1 MKVLLLCDYRWS
13 HAPTITDHINSL
25 LRYSENSVYRYS
37 GLVENNGDLP
47 DWLNL
52 DVFDAVIVH
61 YSIFVAVE
69 HYLSDKSKARLAQ
82 YQGVK
87 AVFLQDE
94 YRFVNKSIEGINT
107 VGADIIFTCVPEKG
121 IPQVYPPEQ
130 VGGAKAVNVLT
141 GYVSDALKNIPPK
154 ELGERKYDV
163 SYRGRKYPAWHGR
176 LGREK
181 WEIAKQFK
189 KKTRWKGLKT
199 NISYREKDR
208 VHGANW
214 VELIR
219 NSRSVLGVES
229 GASVFDFTGEIST
242 SVETISYLLGE
253 KRFDYDQV
261 REDYFADLED
271 KIGLEQISPRVFEA
285 ISLRTLCILYEGDYS
300 GVVKANEH
308 YLPLKKDFS
317 NIDEVCKKLKDDYYV
332 AEIVKNAYVELVH
345 SEKYSNQSFVKLFDA
360 ELSAAQAKKVLA
372 GGTKRK
378 GLGGRVIA
386 ELEKSNPPMMQFP
399 YSYAPSRAAGMVARA
414 RSVLPQGL
422 NIKLKNLVRGNG

>member
-1 MKVLLLCDYRWS
+1 MKVLLLCDYRWT
-13 HAPTITDHINSL
+13 HAPTITDHINSF
-25 LRYSENSVYRYS
+25 LRYSENTVYHYS

-47 DWLNL
+47 DWLKL
-52 DVFDAVIVH
+52 DVFDAVVIH

-69 HYLSDKSKARLAQ
+69 HYLSDKSKVRLAQ
-82 YQGVK
+82 YPGVK

-94 YRFVNKSIEGINT
+94 YRFVNKSIEGIRA
-107 VGADIIFTCVPEKG
+107 VGADIIFTCVPERA
-121 IPQVYPPEQ
+121 IPQVYPPER

-141 GYVSDALKNIPPK
+141 GYVSGELKNIPPK

-189 KKTRWKGLKT
+189 KNTRWKGLKT

-242 SVETISYLLGE
+242 SVETIRYLLGE
-253 KRFDYDQV
+253 KRFDYDEV
-261 REDYFADLED
+261 REAYFADLED

-317 NIDEVCKKLKDDYYV
+317 NIDEVCKKLKDHYYV

-345 SEKYSNQSFVKLFDA
+345 SERYSYQSFVKLFDA
-360 ELSAAQAKKVLA
+360 ELAGAQAKKTLA
-372 GGTKRK
+372 AGTTKK
-378 GLGGRVIA
+378 GRRHRVIA
-386 ELEKSNPPMMQFP
+386 NLEKNNPPILRFP
-399 YSYAPSRAAGMVARA
+399 YSFAPTRVGGLVARA
-414 RSVLPQGL
+414 RGALPQGL
-422 NIKLKNLVRGNG
+422 NVKLKNLVRGNG

>member
-1 MKVLLLCDYRWS
+1 
-13 HAPTITDHINSL
+13 
-25 LRYSENSVYRYS
+25 
-37 GLVENNGDLP
+37 
-47 DWLNL
+47 
-52 DVFDAVIVH
+52 
-61 YSIFVAVE
+61 
-69 HYLSDKSKARLAQ
+69 
-82 YQGVK
+82 
-87 AVFLQDE
+87 
-94 YRFVNKSIEGINT
+94 RFVNKSIEGINT

-141 GYVSDALKNIPPK
+141 GYVTDALKNMPPK

-300 GVVKANEH
+300 GAVKANEH

-317 NIDEVCKKLKDDYYV
+317 NIDEVCKRLKDDHYV
-332 AEIVKNAYVELVH
+332 AEIVKNAYVEIVH
-345 SEKYSNQSFVKLFDA
+345 SERYAYQAFVKLFDN
-360 ELSAAQAKKVLA
+360 ELAGAMEKKTAAGGVVKARGRKKVI
-372 GGTKRK
+372 KRLDE
-378 GLGGRVIA
+378 GNVPLLRY
-386 ELEKSNPPMMQFP
+386 P
-399 YSYAPSRAAGMVARA
+399 YSLSPSRAAGMVARA